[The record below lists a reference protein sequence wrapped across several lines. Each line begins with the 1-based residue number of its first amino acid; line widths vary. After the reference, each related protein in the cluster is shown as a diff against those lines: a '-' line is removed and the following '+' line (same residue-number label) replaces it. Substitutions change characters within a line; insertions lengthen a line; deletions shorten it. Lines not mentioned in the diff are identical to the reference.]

1 MGKYNLK
8 RKPKALTKKAKKL
21 SKYYFKKS
29 KRQTKKGK
37 KSPLRIPSPEYL
49 PAPPQPIPMSLSNSP
64 RRSKSLSPKSFSPM
78 SLNSLL
84 PSPATS
90 PARALNQVENVV
102 NSLSPNNRSN
112 NKPRRSQR
120 RRRPP
125 SRYGQNSS

>member
-1 MGKYNLK
+1 MGKYN
-8 RKPKALTKKAKKL
+8 PKKKSKGLTKKARKISKGDLKKL
-21 SKYYFKKS
+21 
-29 KRQTKKGK
+29 KRKTKKGK
-37 KSPLRIPSPEYL
+37 KSPLRRM
-49 PAPPQPIPMSLSNSP
+49 MSLSNSSS
-64 RRSKSLSPKSFSPM
+64 RSKSLSQM

-84 PSPATS
+84 PSPVTS
-90 PARALNQVENVV
+90 PARAIRQVENVV

>member
-1 MGKYNLK
+1 MGKYN
-8 RKPKALTKKAKKL
+8 PKKKSKGLTKKARKISKGDLKKQ
-21 SKYYFKKS
+21 
-29 KRQTKKGK
+29 KRQTKKVK
-37 KSPLRIPSPEYL
+37 KSPLRR
-49 PAPPQPIPMSLSNSP
+49 PMSLSNSP

-84 PSPATS
+84 PSPVTS

-102 NSLSPNNRSN
+102 NSLSPNS
-112 NKPRRSQR
+112 KPRRSQR

>member
-37 KSPLRIPSPEYL
+37 KSPLRRM
-49 PAPPQPIPMSLSNSP
+49 MSLSNSS
-64 RRSKSLSPKSFSPM
+64 RRSKSLSSM

-84 PSPATS
+84 PSPVTS
-90 PARALNQVENVV
+90 PARALRQVENVV
-102 NSLSPNNRSN
+102 NSLSPNN
-112 NKPRRSQR
+112 KPRRSTRQKKTIK
-120 RRRPP
+120 
-125 SRYGQNSS
+125 RYGYNSP

>member
-1 MGKYNLK
+1 MGKYN
-8 RKPKALTKKAKKL
+8 PKKKSKGLTKKARKISKSDLKKQ
-21 SKYYFKKS
+21 

-49 PAPPQPIPMSLSNSP
+49 PAPPQPMSLSNSP
-64 RRSKSLSPKSFSPM
+64 RRSKSFSPKSFSPM

>member
-1 MGKYNLK
+1 MVKHNPK
-8 RKPKALTKKAKKL
+8 KKPKALTKKARKISKSDLKKQ
-21 SKYYFKKS
+21 

-120 RRRPP
+120 QKKAPK
-125 SRYGQNSS
+125 RYGYNSP